1 MMRPIDLIPYYLIY
15 KFLLKHNVIKNAVI
29 KFHFY
34 INFSILLF
42 NTTINR

>member
-1 MMRPIDLIPYYLIY
+1 MMRPIDFIPYYFIY

-34 INFSILLF
+34 INFSLLLC
-42 NTTINR
+42 NTTIDR